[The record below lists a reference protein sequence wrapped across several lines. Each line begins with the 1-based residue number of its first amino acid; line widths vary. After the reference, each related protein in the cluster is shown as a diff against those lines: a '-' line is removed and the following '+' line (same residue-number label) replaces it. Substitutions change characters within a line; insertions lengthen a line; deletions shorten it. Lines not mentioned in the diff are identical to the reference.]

1 MPIRPVTS
9 EERPAFD
16 ALALRTGT
24 LFSSPPWLDL
34 FGPRLRR
41 FGIFGD
47 DGTLLGGFFIYVDR
61 KAGFRVWRNPPFTP
75 ECGPFLRIDA
85 TNPVATLEARR
96 RLLFEIADFLNS
108 APTSLV
114 LFPLTRDLGDALP
127 FYWKKFKVIPN
138 FTYILDLD
146 RTMDEIWMGMSKTRR
161 NDITKARKDGLVT
174 EIVEEYTVV
183 RELVDM
189 TFGRQD
195 KEYPREEMHRILTA
209 FATPDNSYAV
219 VTRDGNRALACSFVV
234 HDGNTAYYLLGGYRH
249 TDKHHGAGALAVYEA
264 ISRARDLGCRHFDF
278 EGSILPPIERYFR
291 GFGGRLTS
299 YHTINRAWLP
309 LEILLKFTHR
319 ELF

>member
-1 MPIRPVTS
+1 MPIRLLTP
-9 EERPAFD
+9 EHREAYD

-24 LFSSPPWLDL
+24 LFSSPSWLAV
-34 FGPRLRR
+34 FGDRLLRY
-41 FGIFGD
+41 GIFAE
-47 DGTLLGGFFIYVDR
+47 DGSLVGGFFVYPD
-61 KAGFRVWRNPPFTP
+61 KKFGFRVWRNPPFTP

-85 TNPVATLEARR
+85 THPVAALEARR
-96 RLLFEIADFLNS
+96 RLLAEVADFLDT

-114 LFPLTRDLGDALP
+114 LFPLTLSIEDPLP

-138 FTYILDLD
+138 ITYVLDLSPSL
-146 RTMDEIWMGMSKTRR
+146 DEIWMALSKTRR
-161 NDITKARKDGLVT
+161 NDITKARKDGLVADLVQDPA
-174 EIVEEYTVV
+174 IVT
-183 RELVDM
+183 ELVDQ

-195 KEYPREEMHRILTA
+195 KEYPREEMHRILHD

-219 VTRDGNRALACSFVV
+219 VAKDGDRALACSFVV
-234 HDGNTAYYLLGGYRH
+234 HDGRTAYYLLGGYRH

-264 ISRARDLGCRHFDF
+264 MVQAKARGCAHFDF

-299 YHTINRAWLP
+299 YHTVNKAWLP
-309 LEILLKFTHR
+309 LELLLKCTHR